1 MFDYCMCM
9 LHLYTIA
16 DKKKSPTSK
25 WFIVKKCFKEVQRRL
40 LFLFS
45 LFSFCKH
52 FCVKSETG
60 MRKEWFWYTYMY
72 LHVQQPFLNMHK
84 ATWLNGWFNHLA
96 ASLVYGLV
104 SWWLLY
110 QKGFNLREWDCLM
123 FWIFLRGLLESWHF
137 NLKGIKKAQ
146 VISGSCG
153 NGLTISSVFLGLNLC
168 LPRQKEEFKGK
179 NVDWYKTEW
188 EA

>member
-1 MFDYCMCM
+1 MYRGGN
-9 LHLYTIA
+9 I
-16 DKKKSPTSK
+16 PEQ
-25 WFIVKKCFKEVQRRL
+25 KCIWGGC
-40 LFLFS
+40 
-45 LFSFCKH
+45 SFFFHCFHFVSYEECKH

-60 MRKEWFWYTYMY
+60 IRKEWFWYTYMH

-96 ASLVYGLV
+96 VSLVYWLV

-110 QKGFNLREWDCLM
+110 QKDCNLREWDCLM

-146 VISGSCG
+146 VISGSWG
-153 NGLTISSVFLGLNLC
+153 NVLKISSVFLGLNLC
-168 LPRQKEEFKGK
+168 LPRQKEEFKRK

-188 EA
+188 QA